1 MEARSV
7 PSLVVTTCSLLG
19 VVRDSRLRWWVP
31 WRGLPAFGVWLQAHC
46 LLGLQLVGRLV
57 PCRPAWL
64 AFLEV
69 NDGVVCTNG

>member
-7 PSLVVTTCSLLG
+7 PSLVVTTCSQLG
-19 VVRDSRLRWWVP
+19 DTRLSWWVP

-57 PCRPAWL
+57 PCRPARL
-64 AFLEV
+64 VFLEV
-69 NDGVVCTNG
+69 NDGVVCTSG